1 MLVGAPCKQGN
12 TYDRTLLALLKILQ
26 LLPTMYFFQKEAVK
40 IMVINKIYKKKRH
53 ANTHGVRKRICN
65 PGNNEKL
72 PPLQNDNF

>member
-40 IMVINKIYKKKRH
+40 IMVINKIYKKK
-53 ANTHGVRKRICN
+53 TTRKHTRCS
-65 PGNNEKL
+65 KKD
-72 PPLQNDNF
+72 LQSRKQ